1 MAEDNSVEARLARLN
16 RRMPFSDD
24 AEKGL
29 ISCLMQ
35 DPERRIPECAA
46 RLPVEAIYH
55 EGSRIILQAMYRMQE
70 TNVPVGPVSL
80 THFLTDAKQLDR
92 VGGAAF
98 VMDLFAFVPIAAH
111 FPFFKGIV
119 VRDYLRRKMIDACA
133 AGIEDAMNYND
144 EEMEGEEPDA
154 RLMLDICQQ
163 RTFEV
168 LQIAQGV
175 QDGGEGPVKASK
187 FMIGY
192 IDHLERIWQNVGK
205 VIGLHTGLPD
215 VDRIICGLDDKRG
228 EMLVVG
234 ARPGH
239 GKTALLGT
247 WLKNM
252 CIDQGI
258 PTLMFSMEMGVDQI
272 MDRVVFGGFDINTG
286 KARTGMTSH
295 PEKVQ
300 IQKNIKHIASTPLW
314 VDESA
319 EVNTVEFRSR
329 VEMMVRLHGIK
340 LLIVDYLQ
348 LIKPTTK
355 IGRSEERLAISE
367 ALNMLHLLKRRHGL
381 VILCAAQLNQN
392 IEKTPGR
399 RHVLSDFAGSD
410 AIGKYADY
418 AMFITRPSEV
428 KRWKDVDDKRKV
440 KEIERWKEHREAQ
453 PHLWAGW
460 KVKDG
465 PVMEEPSRAT
475 PAALPGM
482 DDEDED
488 DIPDFSRKQRGKHPP
503 KPAYDDSEAS
513 QRNTVIEVEREVH
526 LEGGG
531 TAWVKE
537 TWSFDNERDWDESA
551 ELQLVKNRNGPTPD
565 IPIRFRRE
573 FARFDTRT
581 PKLFSGKEEERQH

>member
-1 MAEDNSVEARLARLN
+1 MAVEDTSVEARLARLN
-16 RRMPFSDD
+16 RRMPFSDE
-24 AEKGL
+24 AERGL
-29 ISCLMQ
+29 LSCLLQ

-55 EGSRIILQAMYRMQE
+55 DANRIILQALYRMQE
-70 TNVPVGPVSL
+70 TNVPVGPPSL
-80 THFLTDAKQLDR
+80 THVLADANQLDR
-92 VGGAAF
+92 VGGAIA
-98 VMDLFAFVPIAAH
+98 VSDLFSFTPIPSQ

-119 VRDYLRRKMIDACA
+119 IRDYLRRKMIDACA

-144 EEMEGEEPDA
+144 EEMEGEIPDA

-168 LQIAQGV
+168 LQVAQGV

-187 FMIGY
+187 FMVGY

-258 PTLMFSMEMGVDQI
+258 PTLMFSMEMGTDQI
-272 MDRVVFGGFDINTG
+272 MDRIVFGGFDINTG

-295 PEKVQ
+295 AEKMQ
-300 IQKNIKHIASTPLW
+300 IQKNIGRIAGTPLW
-314 VDESA
+314 IDESA

-428 KRWKDVDDKRKV
+428 KRWKDLDDKRKL

-460 KVKDG
+460 KVKDA
-465 PVMEEPSRAT
+465 VEVEPPSQSQ
-475 PAALPGM
+475 AAFQAM
-482 DDEDED
+482 ADDDD
-488 DIPDFSRKQRGKHPP
+488 DIPDFAAPKKKFAKQA
-503 KPAYDDSEAS
+503 PADESEAKE
-513 QRNTVIEVEREVH
+513 RNTLIEVQREVRH
-526 LEGGG
+526 GDGS
-531 TAWVKE
+531 TVWVRE
-537 TWSFDNERDWDESA
+537 TWSFDNERDWEESA

-565 IPIRFRRE
+565 IAIRFRRE

-581 PKLFSGKEEERQH
+581 PKLFSGKDEERQH